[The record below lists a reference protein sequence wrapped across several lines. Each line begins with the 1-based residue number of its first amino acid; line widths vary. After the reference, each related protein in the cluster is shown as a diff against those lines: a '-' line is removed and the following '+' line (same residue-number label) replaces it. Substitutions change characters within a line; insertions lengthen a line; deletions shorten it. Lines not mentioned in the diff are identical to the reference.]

1 MQTMSKVKNED
12 SVSARGQRSVSLGI
26 TTDEGRQH
34 LKGFDFNNRAPLKSV
49 LFSPFALENNNG
61 EVTFTDLLPA
71 EQLQFPK
78 GSTHF
83 SLQSAVLLINFETQ
97 FSKIS
102 QSAVVNYLSTWLS
115 RLPFWHPK
123 NFQPDQDRL
132 SSCYLFHF
140 IRKSMAFS
148 IHWKT
153 RIITSW
159 LFWILFKNIHRFR
172 CIAFLTCSAYRAG
185 YFVFKASSDID
196 FFIEV

>member
-1 MQTMSKVKNED
+1 MMQTMSKVKNED

-102 QSAVVNYLSTWLS
+102 QSAVVNYLST
-115 RLPFWHPK
+115 
-123 NFQPDQDRL
+123 
-132 SSCYLFHF
+132 
-140 IRKSMAFS
+140 
-148 IHWKT
+148 
-153 RIITSW
+153 
-159 LFWILFKNIHRFR
+159 
-172 CIAFLTCSAYRAG
+172 
-185 YFVFKASSDID
+185 
-196 FFIEV
+196 